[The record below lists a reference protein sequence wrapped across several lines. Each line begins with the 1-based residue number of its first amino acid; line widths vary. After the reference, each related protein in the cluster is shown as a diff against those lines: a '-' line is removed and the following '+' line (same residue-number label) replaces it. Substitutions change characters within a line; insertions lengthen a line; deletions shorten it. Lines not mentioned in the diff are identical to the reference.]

1 MVVFLSK
8 HEITSNKEIYM
19 LLLYKENNKLSFC
32 EYDGDYIVFIRADGK
47 PRNEKISR
55 YSRRYSD
62 RDLTNGLRYRAIGF
76 LTPDNKS
83 RRIDDLLAAITDYR
97 DLYDEPIDEAMYDDM
112 VGYNVPYEETVVL
125 AMDKTTNAFTF
136 CSQREIDNQKCR
148 KNGLLTAPRIY
159 LPDGRLIS
167 IDNPVIINDLHYVNL
182 NKYVNAKP
190 YDKIKKVALE
200 VLRANLK
207 GVSGNTTSKQGYLP
221 KYKEKELSNI
231 LKYSFE
237 LFKNVNPKF
246 RNPASRIIYNA
257 TSDYVSMYKSLAAYN
272 HELVDCISIDYKSG
286 QVIYIDFNRDRTL
299 ISQDPATV
307 FDFKLSL
314 QKLMQS
320 SFPSLSNK
328 TVDTVEIDYNSV
340 IITYADKFKAK
351 LVKED

>member
-1 MVVFLSK
+1 
-8 HEITSNKEIYM
+8 M
-19 LLLYKENNKLSFC
+19 LLLYKENNKLTFC
-32 EYDGDYIVFIRADGK
+32 EYDGDYVIFISADGK
-47 PRNEKISR
+47 KRNEQISR
-55 YSRRYSD
+55 YNQRYSNWGITD
-62 RDLTNGLRYRAIGF
+62 GLRYRAIGF
-76 LTPDNKS
+76 ITSDNKTY
-83 RRIDDLLAAITDYR
+83 RIEDLLAVVISYR
-97 DLYDEPIDEAMYDDM
+97 DLYDEPISEDMYKDM
-112 VGYNVPYEETVVL
+112 IGYNVPYEAEVVL

-136 CSQREIDNQKCR
+136 CTQREIDNPKAR
-148 KNGLLTAPRIY
+148 LNGLLTATRLY
-159 LPDGRLIS
+159 LPDGRLIVM
-167 IDNPVIINDLHYVNL
+167 DNAVIIHDLHYVNL

-190 YDKIKKVALE
+190 YEGVKKVTLE

-207 GVSGNTTSKQGYLP
+207 GVSENTTSKQGYLP

-237 LFKNVNPKF
+237 MFKNINPKF

-314 QKLMQS
+314 KKLMQS

-340 IITYADKFKAK
+340 IITYTDKFKAK

>member
-1 MVVFLSK
+1 
-8 HEITSNKEIYM
+8 M
-19 LLLYKENNKLSFC
+19 LLLYKENNKLTFC
-32 EYDGDYIVFIRADGK
+32 EYDGNYVVFISADGK
-47 PRNEKISR
+47 KRNEQISR
-55 YSRRYSD
+55 YNQRYSNQGITD
-62 RDLTNGLRYRAIGF
+62 GLRYRAIGF
-76 LTPDNKS
+76 ITSDNKNH
-83 RRIDDLLAAITDYR
+83 RIEDLLAVVISYR
-97 DLYDEPIDEAMYDDM
+97 DLYDEPISEAMYNDM
-112 VGYNVPYEETVVL
+112 IGYNVPYEAEVVL

-136 CSQREIDNQKCR
+136 CTQREIDNPKAR
-148 KNGLLTAPRIY
+148 LNGLLTATRLY
-159 LPDGRLIS
+159 LPDGRLIVM
-167 IDNPVIINDLHYVNL
+167 DNAVIIHDLHYVNL

-190 YDKIKKVALE
+190 YEGVKKVVLE

-207 GVSGNTTSKQGYLP
+207 GVSGVTTSKQGYLP

-237 LFKNVNPKF
+237 MFKNINPKF

-257 TSDYVSMYKSLAAYN
+257 TSDYVSMYKPLAAYN

-299 ISQDPATV
+299 ISIDPATV

-314 QKLMQS
+314 KKLMQS
-320 SFPSLSNK
+320 SFPSLANK

-340 IITYADKFKAK
+340 IVTYTDKFKAK

>member
-1 MVVFLSK
+1 
-8 HEITSNKEIYM
+8 M
-19 LLLYKENNKLSFC
+19 LLLYKENNKLTFC
-32 EYDGDYIVFIRADGK
+32 EYDGDYVVFITADGK
-47 PRNEKISR
+47 KRKEQIRRYNQR
-55 YSRRYSD
+55 YS
-62 RDLTNGLRYRAIGF
+62 NGGITDGLGYRAIGF
-76 LTPDNKS
+76 ITSDNKTH
-83 RRIDDLLAAITDYR
+83 RIEDLLAVVTSYR
-97 DLYDEPIDEAMYDDM
+97 DLYDEPISEDMYKDM
-112 VGYNVPYEETVVL
+112 IGYNVPYEAEVVL

-136 CSQREIDNQKCR
+136 CTQREIDNPKAR
-148 KNGLLTAPRIY
+148 LNGLLTATRLY
-159 LPDGRLIS
+159 LPDGRLIVM
-167 IDNPVIINDLHYVNL
+167 DNAVIIHDLHYVNL

-190 YDKIKKVALE
+190 YDKVKKVALE
-200 VLRANLK
+200 VLRANIK
-207 GVSGNTTSKQGYLP
+207 GVSGNTTSKQGFLP

-237 LFKNVNPKF
+237 MFKKINPKV

-257 TSDYVSMYKSLAAYN
+257 TSDYVSMYKSLAVYN

-314 QKLMQS
+314 KKLMQS
-320 SFPSLSNK
+320 SFPSLSDK

-340 IITYADKFKAK
+340 IVTYTDKFKAK

>member
-1 MVVFLSK
+1 MVAFLSK
-8 HEITSNKEIYM
+8 LEITS
-19 LLLYKENNKLSFC
+19 
-32 EYDGDYIVFIRADGK
+32 ADGK
-47 PRNEKISR
+47 KHNEQISR
-55 YSRRYSD
+55 YNQRYSNRGITD
-62 RDLTNGLRYRAIGF
+62 GLRYRAIGF
-76 LTPDNKS
+76 ITSDNKNH
-83 RRIDDLLAAITDYR
+83 RIEDLLAVVISYR
-97 DLYDEPIDEAMYDDM
+97 DLYDEPISEDMYKDM
-112 VGYNVPYEETVVL
+112 IGYNVPYEAEVVL

-136 CSQREIDNQKCR
+136 CSQREIDNPKAR
-148 KNGLLTAPRIY
+148 LNGLLTATRLY
-159 LPDGRLIS
+159 LPDGRLIVM
-167 IDNPVIINDLHYVNL
+167 DNAVIIHDLHYVNL

-190 YDKIKKVALE
+190 YEDVKKVVLE

-207 GVSGNTTSKQGYLP
+207 GVSGVTTSKQGSLP

-237 LFKNVNPKF
+237 MFKNINPKF
-246 RNPASRIIYNA
+246 RNPASKIIYNA

-299 ISQDPATV
+299 IFIDPATV

-314 QKLMQS
+314 KKLMQS

-340 IITYADKFKAK
+340 IVTYTDKFKAK